1 MPATAPLTIEGTI
14 NARDLGGLPTLDGR
28 RVRNG
33 ALLRSAELNKLTA
46 RGAGVLRD
54 HGIAT
59 ILDLRSTRER
69 LKRPLADGHLPGAT
83 LAFFDHETSGADLER
98 LRAKGDV
105 ARADVHAM
113 MLDIYRRLPWEQAGS
128 FRLLFELVET
138 GQTPLLFHCA
148 AGKDRT
154 GVAAALLLCAL
165 GVKRSAI
172 YDDFM
177 MSEHC
182 FDANRA
188 RFAGNGTD
196 ALLLRPE
203 WDPILHTHP
212 GYLDA
217 MFGVLEHKGGL
228 DGYFADT
235 LGFDAVR
242 IERLR
247 NRVLEAA

>member
-14 NARDLGGLPTLDGR
+14 NARDLGGLSTLDGR
-28 RVRNG
+28 RVRHG
-33 ALLRSAELNKLTA
+33 VLLRSAELDKLTA
-46 RGAGVLRD
+46 RGAGVLHD
-54 HGIAT
+54 HGITT

-69 LKRPLADGHLPGAT
+69 LRRPLADGQLPGAT

-138 GQTPLLFHCA
+138 GRTPLLFHCA

-165 GVKRSAI
+165 GVERSAI

-177 MSEHC
+177 MSEQC

-188 RFAGNGTD
+188 RFAGNGAD

-203 WDPILHTHP
+203 WDPILRAHRD
-212 GYLDA
+212 YLDA
-217 MFGVLEHKGGL
+217 MFGVLEAQSGL

-235 LGFDAVR
+235 LGFDPVR
-242 IERLR
+242 IERLC